1 MSKKQLD
8 DLFDEYES
16 DLIIESI
23 DMTVPVLLTIRVP
36 TKMIE
41 KYVQITS
48 GKQKKAV
55 FFWKGMNLGARLL
68 TTQNISD
75 DSNLSNSRDYL
86 KGAYVRFEKYKDRKD
101 VVKMH
106 IQQRIKRGLTFS

>member
-16 DLIIESI
+16 DLIIENI

-48 GKQKKAV
+48 GKVKFPV
-55 FFWKGMNLGARLL
+55 SFWNGMNLGVRLL
-68 TTQNISD
+68 TAKNISD
-75 DSNLSNSRDYL
+75 DSNLSDSLYHL
-86 KGAYVRFEKYKDRKD
+86 KGAYVRFEKYKDRED

-106 IQQRIKRGLTFS
+106 IQQRIERRW